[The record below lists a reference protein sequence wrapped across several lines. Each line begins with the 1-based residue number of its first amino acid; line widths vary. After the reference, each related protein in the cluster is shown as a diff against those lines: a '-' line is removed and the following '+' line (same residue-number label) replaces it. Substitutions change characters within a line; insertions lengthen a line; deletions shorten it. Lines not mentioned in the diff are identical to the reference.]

1 MATVISS
8 VIIFMVLV
16 LIHEF
21 GHFAV
26 AKMCG
31 VTVNEF
37 AIGMGPLLFQKK
49 HKGTVYSVRL
59 IPIGG
64 FCALEGEDEE
74 STKSDAFSNKSPVKR
89 IAILVAG
96 AFMNILLGFVLM
108 CIVMFSKNAQY
119 VAVPV
124 VDTVQ
129 VQSAAEEA
137 GLLHGD
143 RIVGINSAKI
153 RTQMDL
159 KFELAR
165 FKGGSLYITY
175 LRNGEKQSV
184 NLEPKKGDDGMYYIG
199 FTAKTEPLD
208 FGGRLYHSFSY
219 TVFYGKAILVSLWDM
234 VTGSVGVEN
243 VSGPVGIVS
252 EIGSAASQGLDS
264 LLRLASLITINLGLF
279 NLLPLPALDGGRVLF
294 VVAEIV
300 TRRKVPPEKEGMVH
314 FIGFAILIL
323 LMLFA
328 TWNDISRLISK

>member
-1 MATVISS
+1 MATIISS

-26 AKMCG
+26 AKICG

-37 AIGMGPLLFQKK
+37 AVGMGPVLLKK
-49 HKGTVYSVRL
+49 KYKETVYSLRL

-74 STKSDAFSNKSPVKR
+74 STNSGAFSNKSPAKR

-96 AFMNILLGFVLM
+96 AFMNILLGFILM

-129 VQSAAEEA
+129 TQSAAEEA
-137 GLLHGD
+137 GLLPGD
-143 RIVGINSAKI
+143 RIVRIDSAKI

-165 FKGGSLYITY
+165 F
-175 LRNGEKQSV
+175 
-184 NLEPKKGDDGMYYIG
+184 
-199 FTAKTEPLD
+199 
-208 FGGRLYHSFSY
+208 
-219 TVFYGKAILVSLWDM
+219 
-234 VTGSVGVEN
+234 
-243 VSGPVGIVS
+243 
-252 EIGSAASQGLDS
+252 
-264 LLRLASLITINLGLF
+264 
-279 NLLPLPALDGGRVLF
+279 
-294 VVAEIV
+294 
-300 TRRKVPPEKEGMVH
+300 
-314 FIGFAILIL
+314 
-323 LMLFA
+323 
-328 TWNDISRLISK
+328 

>member
-1 MATVISS
+1 MATIISS

-26 AKMCG
+26 AKICG

-37 AIGMGPLLFQKK
+37 AVGMGPVLLKK
-49 HKGTVYSVRL
+49 KYKETVYSLRL

-74 STKSDAFSNKSPVKR
+74 STNSGAFSNKSPAKR

-96 AFMNILLGFVLM
+96 AFMNILLGFILM

-129 VQSAAEEA
+129 TQSAAEEA
-137 GLLHGD
+137 GLLPGD
-143 RIVGINSAKI
+143 RIVRIDSAKI

-165 FKGGSLYITY
+165 FKGGSLDITY
-175 LRNGEKQSV
+175 IRNGEKNDVKLS
-184 NLEPKKGDDGMYYIG
+184 PKKGEDGMYYIG
-199 FTAKTEPLD
+199 FTAKTEPLKI
-208 FGGRLYHSFSY
+208 GGRLYHSFSY
-219 TVFYGKAILVSLWDM
+219 TLFYGKAILASLWDM
-234 VTGSVGVEN
+234 VTGSIGVEN

-252 EIGSAASQGLDS
+252 EIGNAASQGIDS
-264 LLRLASLITINLGLF
+264 LLQLAALITINLGLF

-294 VVAEIV
+294 ILAEII
-300 TRRKVPPEKEGMVH
+300 TRRKVPAEKEGMVH
-314 FIGFAILIL
+314 FIGFALLIL

-328 TWNDISRLISK
+328 TWNDILRMISK